1 MILFSKEIAMVEL
14 VKYMVSELVED
25 KGAVEVVL
33 AEDGATVNVKVAK
46 SDMGKIIGKEGR
58 IVRAIRTIVKAVSAR
73 GEIKYSVV
81 INETEE

>member
-1 MILFSKEIAMVEL
+1 MVEL
-14 VKYMVSELVED
+14 VKYMVSELVDD
-25 KGAVEVVL
+25 KDAVEVTL

-73 GEIKYSVV
+73 SEIKYSVV
-81 INETEE
+81 IMETEE

>member
-1 MILFSKEIAMVEL
+1 
-14 VKYMVSELVED
+14 
-25 KGAVEVVL
+25 
-33 AEDGATVNVKVAK
+33 
-46 SDMGKIIGKEGR
+46 MGKIIGKEGR

>member
-1 MILFSKEIAMVEL
+1 MVEL

-25 KGAVEVVL
+25 KDAVEVVL

-58 IVRAIRTIVKAVSAR
+58 VVRAIRTIVKAVSAR

>member
-1 MILFSKEIAMVEL
+1 MIEL

-25 KGAVEVVL
+25 KDAVEVTL

-81 INETEE
+81 IKETEE

>member
-1 MILFSKEIAMVEL
+1 MVEL

-25 KGAVEVVL
+25 KDAVEVVL
-33 AEDGATVNVKVAK
+33 AEDGATVNVNVAK

>member
-1 MILFSKEIAMVEL
+1 MVEL

-25 KGAVEVVL
+25 KDAVEVVL

>member
-1 MILFSKEIAMVEL
+1 MVEL

>member
-1 MILFSKEIAMVEL
+1 MVEL

-25 KGAVEVVL
+25 KDAVEVVL

-81 INETEE
+81 IKETEE